1 MPSPSPSVRSVLL
14 IVVDGLRPDA
24 LSAAA
29 APTMRR
35 IVREGSSTLRSRTV
49 MPSVTLPCHT
59 SMFYGVSPE
68 RHGIT
73 DNRWHPMARPVP
85 SLLDVVYRAGR
96 KTAMFYNW
104 GELRDLAAPSSL
116 DVAHLVAYER
126 TEGDESDQRTFALA
140 TDWVRDTPDF
150 GLAFAYYGMVDMTGH
165 AHGWMSEPYL
175 SRVADADRAIT
186 RVVDALPRDGSC
198 LVVLTS
204 DHGGHDKTHGT
215 DADEDM
221 TVPLALWRPGGAARS
236 HDLGVTSILD
246 IAPTIAAALGV
257 ERPRE
262 WEGRVLDF

>member
-1 MPSPSPSVRSVLL
+1 VL

-24 LSAAA
+24 LMAAA
-29 APTMRR
+29 APTMQR
-35 IVREGSSTLRSRTV
+35 IVREGASTLLSRTI

-85 SLLDVVYRAGR
+85 SLIDVVYRADR

-104 GELRDLAAPSSL
+104 GELRDLAAPGSL
-116 DVAHLVAYER
+116 DESHFVAYER
-126 TEGDESDQRTFALA
+126 TEGDVSDQRTFALA
-140 TDWVRDTPDF
+140 AGWVRDNPEF

-175 SRVADADRAIT
+175 SRVADADRAVA
-186 RVVDALPRDGSC
+186 RVVAALPADGSA

-204 DHGGHDKTHGT
+204 DHGGHGKTHGT

-221 TVPLALWRPGGAARS
+221 TVPLALWRRGAAARPR
-236 HDLGVTSILD
+236 DLGATSILD
-246 IAPTIAAALGV
+246 VAPTIAAALGV
-257 ERPRE
+257 DRPRD
-262 WEGRVLDF
+262 WEGRVIDL